1 MNCRTSILATAIAAV
16 VTLTAAPTPADAAEL
31 RFAEKPVEGQ
41 YIVVLKEDVASLAS
55 EQSRASIP
63 EVAVMARTI
72 ARTHRANLVT
82 SYRHALRGFV
92 VRASDE
98 ALAQML
104 MDDRIAYIEED
115 GVVTIS
121 ATQQNPTW
129 GLDRSDQRDL
139 PLDDLYNYDTT
150 AATVHAY
157 IVDTGIR
164 SSHSDFGGRVGNGY
178 AAISDG
184 RGTEDC
190 NGHGTHVAGT
200 VGGSTWGVAKG
211 VRLHAVRVL
220 DCAGSGTNSGVI
232 AGIDWVTSNH
242 IKPAVA
248 NMSLGGGASSALD
261 SAVNSSISAGVTY
274 AVAAGNSNDNACNYS
289 PARVPAALT
298 VGSTTSS
305 DARSSFSSYGSCLD
319 IFAPGSSITSAWHTS
334 NSATN
339 TISGTSMA
347 SPHVAGAAAL
357 YLAVNPGASPAQVS
371 SAVVGNASAGRVG
384 NAGSGSPNELL
395 YTVFGGGG
403 GDPDPDP
410 DPVPGELQDGVPVSN
425 LSGGSGSEQFFTMT
439 VPAGTTSLVF
449 DTSGGSGDADMYVRF
464 GAEPTTGSY
473 DCRPYRSGNVESCSF
488 DNPQAGVWHVML
500 RGYSAYSGVTL
511 EGDFSGDGGGGGDPC
526 TGCTHYSGSLSGSGD
541 ADVQPDGNYYQSA
554 AGTHQ
559 AWLSGPSG
567 SDYDLELYRWSGSSW
582 VRVAQ
587 SASADS
593 EEQISYNGTSGYYY
607 WRILSYSGSGSY
619 NFWLDRP

>member
-98 ALAQML
+98 ALARML

-150 AATVHAY
+150 ASTVHAY

-164 SSHSDFGGRVGNGY
+164 SSHNDFGGRVGNGY
-178 AAISDG
+178 TAITDG
-184 RGTEDC
+184 RGSEDC

-211 VRLHAVRVL
+211 VQLHAVRVL
-220 DCAGSGTNSGVI
+220 GCTGSGSNSGVI

-242 IKPAVA
+242 VKPAVA

-261 SAVNSSISAGVTY
+261 AALNNSISAGVTY

-357 YLAVNPGASPAQVS
+357 YLAVNPGASPSQVS
-371 SAVVGNASAGRVG
+371 SAVIGNASAGRIS
-384 NAGSGSPNELL
+384 NIGSGSPNELL
-395 YTVFGGGG
+395 YTVFSGG

-410 DPVPGELQDGVPVSN
+410 VPNELQNGVPVSN
-425 LSGGSGSEQFFTMT
+425 LSGGAGSEQFFTMT

-500 RGYSAYSGVTL
+500 RGYNAYSGVTL
-511 EGDFSGDGGGGGDPC
+511 EGNFSGDGGGGGDPC
-526 TGCTHYSGSLSGSGD
+526 TGCTQYSGSLSGSGD
-541 ADVQPDGNYYQSA
+541 ADVQPDGNYYQA
-554 AGTHQ
+554 AGGTHQ

-567 SDYDLELYRWSGSSW
+567 TDFDLELYRWSGSSW
-582 VRVAQ
+582 VQVDE

-593 EEQISYNGTSGYYY
+593 EEQISYTGTSGYYY

-619 NFWLDRP
+619 EFWLDRP